1 MGAAVL
7 MGIAAGASLMEGM
20 QQEQAQEEAQQAQEQ
35 ALKRQMTQEK
45 IAASEQQISR
55 DNKLMQIQSQQEA
68 TAASKGMAL
77 SSGTFTALSDES
89 YNNFARATK
98 VGNLNLQA
106 EESDINSKIAAGRS
120 ERNAQKWGNYLGM
133 ISSAARMGY
142 SASQVGQAPKTS
154 GVGQAQGMNE
164 NEYDHEM
171 DKTWNT
177 LNNPGDAYSNWLRS
191 SQNMYE

>member
-1 MGAAVL
+1 MGIGVAGEI
-7 MGIAAGASLMEGM
+7 GIAAGLSLVEGYE
-20 QQEQAQEEAQQAQEQ
+20 QEQAQEEAQQAQEQ

-55 DNKLMQIQSQQEA
+55 DNKLMQVQAQQEA

-77 SSGTFTALSDES
+77 SSGTFSALSDES

-106 EESDINSKIAAGRS
+106 EESDINSKIAASRA
-120 ERNAQKWGNYLGM
+120 ERQSQQWGNYFGM
-133 ISSAARMGY
+133 LSSAAQMGY
-142 SASQVGQAPKTS
+142 SAYQVGKAPT
-154 GVGQAQGMNE
+154 GVPKGMTQFDQE
-164 NEYDHEM
+164 I
-171 DKTWNT
+171 DKTYNT

>member
-7 MGIAAGASLMEGM
+7 MGVAAGASLFEGYE
-20 QQEQAQEEAQQAQEQ
+20 QEQAQEEAQQAEEQ
-35 ALKRQMTQEK
+35 ALKKQMTQEK

-55 DNKLMQIQSQQEA
+55 DNKLMQIQAQQEA

-106 EESDINSKIAAGRS
+106 EESDINSKIAASRA
-120 ERNAQKWGNYLGM
+120 ERQSQQWGNYFGM
-133 ISSAARMGY
+133 LSSAAQFGY
-142 SASQVGQAPKTS
+142 SAYQVGKAPTSAPK
-154 GVGQAQGMNE
+154 GMNE
-164 NEYDHEM
+164 YDQEM

-177 LNNPGDAYSNWLRS
+177 LNNPGDAYSNWLRN